1 MSSRSYCRDK
11 FGWPRWGKYFCKT
24 MIEIGGDD
32 NDGSDDDGIGVLNQD
47 LTCWISSRLMDYSA
61 CHISTNALNCFFL
74 LSFLTTWTLES
85 LMGDTVKHRAAVVAE
100 GWRQVREHLPF
111 VLLARL
117 RTRNSAR
124 ESPVLHLW
132 SDPVWRRDRNEMVT
146 IGISI
151 WHPKRRNPVIGKK
164 RQASR
169 SLLSHFLFFY
179 FCSPLFSQKL
189 K

>member
-1 MSSRSYCRDK
+1 
-11 FGWPRWGKYFCKT
+11 
-24 MIEIGGDD
+24 
-32 NDGSDDDGIGVLNQD
+32 
-47 LTCWISSRLMDYSA
+47 
-61 CHISTNALNCFFL
+61 
-74 LSFLTTWTLES
+74 
-85 LMGDTVKHRAAVVAE
+85 MGDTVKHRAAVVAE

-132 SDPVWRRDRNEMVT
+132 SDPVWRRDRNETVT

-164 RQASR
+164 TSSPSFVTFPFPFFSIFIPRFFPRSWSEAEATRSTMCTWTCPCDNDIMNVKDKKAQDYDVRRWWSVPHRCNWNSFLLKSYIHYIYVSR
-169 SLLSHFLFFY
+169 YDVLFAWCVQFLAKIWSNRFLSY
-179 FCSPLFSQKL
+179 
-189 K
+189 

>member
-1 MSSRSYCRDK
+1 M
-11 FGWPRWGKYFCKT
+11 
-24 MIEIGGDD
+24 
-32 NDGSDDDGIGVLNQD
+32 D
-47 LTCWISSRLMDYSA
+47 LA
-61 CHISTNALNCFFL
+61 CHISTNALNCVFL

-124 ESPVLHLW
+124 KSPVLHLW
-132 SDPVWRRDRNEMVT
+132 SDPVWRRDRNETMT
-146 IGISI
+146 IGIPI

-164 RQASR
+164 TSSP
-169 SLLSHFLFFY
+169 SLVTFPFPFFLF
-179 FCSPLFSQKL
+179 LFPAFFPEAEVKQKQQRAQCARERVHVIMI
-189 K
+189 